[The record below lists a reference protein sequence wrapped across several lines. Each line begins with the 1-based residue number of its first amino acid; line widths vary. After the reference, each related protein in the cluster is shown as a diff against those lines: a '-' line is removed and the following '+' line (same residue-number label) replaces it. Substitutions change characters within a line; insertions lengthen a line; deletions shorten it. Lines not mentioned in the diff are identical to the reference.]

1 MNSRIQTQHI
11 EDFIARVR
19 MLRNKRDPNMTLTA
33 REAEQLADS
42 LSQVMTRL
50 VTIQEEIINA
60 LKTAQ
65 QSTTVDIEMD
75 GGSSTR
81 SSQYNFW

>member
-1 MNSRIQTQHI
+1 
-11 EDFIARVR
+11 
-19 MLRNKRDPNMTLTA
+19 MLRNKRDPNLTLTA

-42 LSQVMTRL
+42 LSTVMTRL

-65 QSTTVDIEMD
+65 QSATVDIEMD
-75 GGSSTR
+75 GGEF
-81 SSQYNFW
+81 NKK

>member
-75 GGSSTR
+75 GGEF
-81 SSQYNFW
+81 NNK

>member
-1 MNSRIQTQHI
+1 MSNRIQTQPI

-19 MLRNKRDPNMTLTA
+19 MLRNKRDPNLTLTA

-42 LSQVMTRL
+42 LSTVMTRL

-65 QSTTVDIEMD
+65 QSARVDIEMD
-75 GGSSTR
+75 GGDF
-81 SSQYNFW
+81 NKK

>member
-1 MNSRIQTQHI
+1 MSNRIQTQPI

-19 MLRNKRDPNMTLTA
+19 MLHNKRDPNLTLTA

-42 LSQVMTRL
+42 LSTVMTRL

-65 QSTTVDIEMD
+65 QSATVDIEMD
-75 GGSSTR
+75 GGEF
-81 SSQYNFW
+81 NKK

>member
-65 QSTTVDIEMD
+65 QSATVDIEMD
-75 GGSSTR
+75 GGEF
-81 SSQYNFW
+81 NKK

>member
-1 MNSRIQTQHI
+1 MKHKIQTQPI

-19 MLRNKRDPNMTLTA
+19 TLRNKQDPNLTMT
-33 REAEQLADS
+33 RKDAEQLADS

-60 LKTAQ
+60 LNTAKEAQ
-65 QSTTVDIEMD
+65 TVDIEMD
-75 GGSSTR
+75 GGGFT
-81 SSQYNFW
+81 NK

>member
-1 MNSRIQTQHI
+1 MSKIQTQPI

-19 MLRNKRDPNMTLTA
+19 MLRNKRDPNLNLTA

-65 QSTTVDIEMD
+65 QSATVDIEMD
-75 GGSSTR
+75 GGEF
-81 SSQYNFW
+81 NKK

>member
-1 MNSRIQTQHI
+1 MSNRIQTQPI

-19 MLRNKRDPNMTLTA
+19 MLRNKREPNLTLTA

-42 LSQVMTRL
+42 LSTVMTRL

-65 QSTTVDIEMD
+65 QSATVDIEMD
-75 GGSSTR
+75 GGEF
-81 SSQYNFW
+81 NKK

>member
-1 MNSRIQTQHI
+1 MSNRIQTQPI

-19 MLRNKRDPNMTLTA
+19 MLRNKRDPNLTLTA

-42 LSQVMTRL
+42 LSTVMTRL

-65 QSTTVDIEMD
+65 QSATVDIEMD
-75 GGSSTR
+75 GGDFSKDKS
-81 SSQYNFW
+81 

>member
-1 MNSRIQTQHI
+1 MSNRIQTQPI

-19 MLRNKRDPNMTLTA
+19 MLRNKRAPNLTLTA

-42 LSQVMTRL
+42 LSTVMTRL

-65 QSTTVDIEMD
+65 QSATVDIEMD
-75 GGSSTR
+75 GGEF
-81 SSQYNFW
+81 NKK

>member
-1 MNSRIQTQHI
+1 MNSRIKTQHI

-19 MLRNKRDPNMTLTA
+19 MLRNKRDPNMMLTA

-65 QSTTVDIEMD
+65 QSATVDIEMD
-75 GGSSTR
+75 GGEF
-81 SSQYNFW
+81 NKK

>member
-1 MNSRIQTQHI
+1 MSNRIQTQPI

-19 MLRNKRDPNMTLTA
+19 MLRNKRDPNLTLTA

-42 LSQVMTRL
+42 LSTVMTRL

-65 QSTTVDIEMD
+65 QSATVDIEMD
-75 GGSSTR
+75 GGGFTSK
-81 SSQYNFW
+81 

>member
-65 QSTTVDIEMD
+65 KSATVDIEMD
-75 GGSSTR
+75 GGEFD
-81 SSQYNFW
+81 NK

>member
-1 MNSRIQTQHI
+1 MSSRIQTQPI

-19 MLRNKRDPNMTLTA
+19 MLRNKRDPNLTLTA

-42 LSQVMTRL
+42 LSTVMTRL

-65 QSTTVDIEMD
+65 QSATVDIEMD
-75 GGSSTR
+75 GGEF
-81 SSQYNFW
+81 NKK

>member
-1 MNSRIQTQHI
+1 MSSRIQTQHI

-42 LSQVMTRL
+42 LSQVLTRL

-65 QSTTVDIEMD
+65 QSATVDIEMD
-75 GGSSTR
+75 GGEF
-81 SSQYNFW
+81 NKK

>member
-1 MNSRIQTQHI
+1 MSNRIQTQTI

-19 MLRNKRDPNMTLTA
+19 MLRNKRDPNLTLTA

-42 LSQVMTRL
+42 LSTVMTRL

-65 QSTTVDIEMD
+65 QSATVDIEMD
-75 GGSSTR
+75 GGEF
-81 SSQYNFW
+81 NKK

>member
-1 MNSRIQTQHI
+1 MSNRIQTQPI

-19 MLRNKRDPNMTLTA
+19 MLRNKRDPNLTLTA

-42 LSQVMTRL
+42 LSTVMTRL

-65 QSTTVDIEMD
+65 QSATVDIEMD
-75 GGSSTR
+75 GGEF
-81 SSQYNFW
+81 NKN

>member
-1 MNSRIQTQHI
+1 
-11 EDFIARVR
+11 
-19 MLRNKRDPNMTLTA
+19 MTR

-60 LKTAQ
+60 LNTAKEAQ
-65 QSTTVDIEMD
+65 TVDIEMD
-75 GGSSTR
+75 GGGFT
-81 SSQYNFW
+81 NK

>member
-19 MLRNKRDPNMTLTA
+19 MLRNKRDPNMMLTA

-65 QSTTVDIEMD
+65 QSATVDIEMD
-75 GGSSTR
+75 GWEF
-81 SSQYNFW
+81 NKK